1 MADQHTARP
10 GFSDQANN
18 GSINTRNR
26 RRNRFDLANG
36 GANRTGSRHRRYE
49 SDSIGFTAA
58 GNEIT
63 DSNSAF
69 VTQGFT
75 VGERLKVDGSASNN
89 VDDTGAISA
98 VVAGQI
104 DTDEFPFGV
113 EAAGADVRLGVRHN
127 RNTRRFD
134 GFP

>member
-1 MADQHTARP
+1 MANQHTARP

-18 GSINTRNR
+18 GTINTRNR
-26 RRNRFDLANG
+26 RRSRYDLANG

-49 SDSIGFTAA
+49 SNTIGFTAA

-63 DSNSAF
+63 DSASDFLN
-69 VTQGFT
+69 QGFT
-75 VGERLKVDGSASNN
+75 PGERLRVDGSPGNSGNDA
-89 VDDTGAISA
+89 GAISV

-104 DTDEFPFGV
+104 DVDEFPFSN

-127 RNTRRFD
+127 RNQRRFD